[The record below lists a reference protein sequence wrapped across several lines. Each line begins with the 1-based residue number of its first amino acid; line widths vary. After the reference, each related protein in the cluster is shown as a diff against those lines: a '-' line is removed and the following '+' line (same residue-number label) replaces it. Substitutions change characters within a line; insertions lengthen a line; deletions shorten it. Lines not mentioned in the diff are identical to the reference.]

1 MGCGCS
7 LMTPYEKCALLL
19 KDYNNLVLQRKLLID
34 NKEII
39 EKKKTD
45 KKEHSYR
52 IRIYKNLVSL
62 NEMPLTNLEGHK
74 LKQLND
80 LFLVLLTEESKMK
93 KNNSKNASNNIEE
106 NDFKNE
112 ILIMNKNRIIKGR
125 NKEIIS
131 MKNDK
136 TNKICQIMKI

>member
-34 NKEII
+34 NKAII

-45 KKEHSYR
+45 KMEHSYR

-80 LFLVLLTEESKMK
+80 LFLVLLSEES
-93 KNNSKNASNNIEE
+93 N
-106 NDFKNE
+106 
-112 ILIMNKNRIIKGR
+112 MNKRCDSINDNEGNKLNNNDVLIIHQNIIKGR
-125 NKEIIS
+125 KLN
-131 MKNDK
+131 
-136 TNKICQIMKI
+136 